1 MTTNESTLA
10 ASSSRLAFISVFFI
24 LYLMPC
30 ASYAGKLNVEW
41 IAAEVAREHNE
52 KAMTDDMTVSSTAQ
66 SIGKNVILKNVLRV
80 KRNVS
85 KGELEELEEYRAAL
99 LQEIVP
105 KACVANSN
113 NPAFKE
119 GLFYTFVYVSHY
131 GQPLAE
137 VIINERICQKY

>member
-10 ASSSRLAFISVFFI
+10 ASSSRRAFISVFFI

-41 IAAEVAREHNE
+41 IAAEVASEHNE

-85 KGELEELEEYRAAL
+85 KGELEEYRAAL

-105 KACVANSN
+105 KACAENSN
-113 NPAFKE
+113 NSAFKE